1 MTSVPTFSKV
11 GYTAWQNHKN
21 CNENVQLCN
30 LRSLKIGIFQKR
42 VKSEFRKL
50 VIRAVATK
58 PELDFSDPDW
68 KKKIQEDFERRY
80 NLPHIRDVIHVE
92 PRPTTFSLKGRYFF
106 PLRKFHVMK
115 KHKYSKAYP
124 K

>member
-1 MTSVPTFSKV
+1 MASVPTFSKV

-21 CNENVQLCN
+21 CNENVRLCN

-42 VKSEFRKL
+42 VKSEILKL

-68 KKKIQEDFERRY
+68 KKEIQEDFERRY
-80 NLPHIRDVIHVE
+80 NLPHISDVIHVE
-92 PRPTTFSLKGRYFF
+92 PRPTTFSLRGRYLF
-106 PLRKFHVMK
+106 PLVKFHVMK
-115 KHKYSKAYP
+115 KHK
-124 K
+124 